1 MLIFLQIQLIASVV
15 LEKLR
20 VQTCGACGDH
30 TLAILHLQHNEAKS
44 PRVLSTMVSAT
55 ETIFGKLPS

>member
-1 MLIFLQIQLIASVV
+1 LIASVV

-44 PRVLSTMVSAT
+44 PRGLSTMVSAT